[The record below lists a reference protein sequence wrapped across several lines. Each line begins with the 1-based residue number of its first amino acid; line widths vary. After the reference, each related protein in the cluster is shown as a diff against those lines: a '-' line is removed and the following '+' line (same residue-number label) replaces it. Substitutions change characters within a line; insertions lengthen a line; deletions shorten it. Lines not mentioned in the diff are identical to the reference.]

1 MDVFKTYYNSTVRP
15 VIRFNYSTG
24 SLSYA
29 KLLEIKINN
38 WTKYDYLI
46 R

>member
-1 MDVFKTYYNSTVRP
+1 MDVFKTYYNSRVQP
-15 VIRFNYSTG
+15 VIRFHYSTE
-24 SLSYA
+24 SLSYY
-29 KLLEIKINN
+29 KVIEIKSNN